1 MTDALSVGWTQAQ
14 AAARRASYRRVL
26 GLNLI
31 LQAALGLAAVAV
43 PACLAQIVDLG
54 TPPSAGWV
62 RLWGVMLLILAVLY
76 VPGFMEPVHARWPNV
91 VGVVARFVLAA
102 VYAWLGRGFRWLA
115 LYELLFAVLLAWSYG
130 RLMRAE
136 LMSRP

>member
-14 AAARRASYRRVL
+14 AATRRAGYRRLL

-31 LQAALGLAAVAV
+31 LQAALGLLAIAV
-43 PACLAQIVDLG
+43 PVWLAQTVGLG

-76 VPGFMEPVHARWPNV
+76 VPGFMEPVHARWPNL

>member
-14 AAARRASYRRVL
+14 AATRRASYRRLL

-31 LQAALGLAAVAV
+31 LQAALGLAAIAV
-43 PACLAQIVDLG
+43 PACLAQTVDLG

-130 RLMRAE
+130 RLMQAE